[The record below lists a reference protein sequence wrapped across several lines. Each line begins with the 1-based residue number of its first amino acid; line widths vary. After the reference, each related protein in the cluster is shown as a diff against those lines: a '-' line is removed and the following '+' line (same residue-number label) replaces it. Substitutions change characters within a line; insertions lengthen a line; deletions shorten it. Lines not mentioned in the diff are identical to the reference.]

1 MGMGNDINGNDIGSC
16 AMVADT
22 AQARQQAE
30 RLAMLAREARLLEF
44 ALQGDGAA
52 GRGVAAD
59 LERALE
65 RAMDADTPAE
75 LQQSCEAIHSVLD
88 TAFSQGMTLFAQM
101 TDMDVEGVLG
111 TTRMPVLTAVL
122 TVAGEGADAPGK
134 VATAARA

>member
-1 MGMGNDINGNDIGSC
+1 MGNGINGNDMRSC
-16 AMVADT
+16 AAVADA

-44 ALQGDGAA
+44 ALQGDGDA

-75 LQQSCEAIHSVLD
+75 LQQSCEAIQAVLD
-88 TAFSQGMTLFAQM
+88 VAFGQGMTLFAQM

-111 TTRMPVLTAVL
+111 TTRMPVLTTVL
-122 TVAGEGADAPGK
+122 TVAGDEAATAGNG
-134 VATAARA
+134 ATAARA

>member
-1 MGMGNDINGNDIGSC
+1 MGINGNDTGHC
-16 AMVADT
+16 AVIADA

-44 ALQGDGAA
+44 ALQGDGAI
-52 GRGVAAD
+52 GRDVAAD

-75 LQQSCEAIHSVLD
+75 LQQSCEAIQAALD
-88 TAFSQGMTLFAQM
+88 VAFGQGMTLFAQM

-111 TTRMPVLTAVL
+111 KTRMPVLTTVL
-122 TVAGEGADAPGK
+122 TVAGEAA
-134 VATAARA
+134 ATLPAQLRA